1 MKATAMRKEKSNS
14 PPMSNQ
20 VAWARRGYIWG
31 YAMSDRTML
40 VFRGAN
46 YSVPKLTKRALHWPT
61 RHSRS
66 CRQNVVIV

>member
-46 YSVPKLTKRALHWPT
+46 YSVPKLTKRALHCIGPPAT
-61 RHSRS
+61 AGRAAKMS
-66 CRQNVVIV
+66 